1 MLTFKHFNEIHYFSI
16 RMNSDSFE
24 TTRIILIILVIS
36 LRMGLI
42 RKYLQSY
49 LNIAPQK
56 LSFLKKETG
65 RITNVDLQKL
75 VNSILFL

>member
-1 MLTFKHFNEIHYFSI
+1 MSSLKLIIIFLL
-16 RMNSDSFE
+16 RMSSDSFE
-24 TTRIILIILVIS
+24 TTRIIVIILIIC

-42 RKYLQSY
+42 RRYLQSY

-56 LSFLKKETG
+56 LTFLKKETG

-75 VNSILFL
+75 VNFIE